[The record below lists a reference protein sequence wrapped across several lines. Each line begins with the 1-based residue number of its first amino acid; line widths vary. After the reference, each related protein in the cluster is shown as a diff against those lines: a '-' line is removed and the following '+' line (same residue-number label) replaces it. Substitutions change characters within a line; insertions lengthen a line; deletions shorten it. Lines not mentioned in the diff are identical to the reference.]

1 MLVLWIYCLLYL
13 AFVYSLHWVNDLPK
27 ALSEILR
34 VLQND
39 GVFIGCMF
47 SGDTL
52 YELRSSLHL
61 AELEREGVSIT
72 CRHLLCLSVLNVPAL
87 QYMRYAVCSV

>member
-1 MLVLWIYCLLYL
+1 
-13 AFVYSLHWVNDLPK
+13 
-27 ALSEILR
+27 
-34 VLQND
+34 
-39 GVFIGCMF
+39 MF

-87 QYMRYAVCSV
+87 QYMRYAVCNV